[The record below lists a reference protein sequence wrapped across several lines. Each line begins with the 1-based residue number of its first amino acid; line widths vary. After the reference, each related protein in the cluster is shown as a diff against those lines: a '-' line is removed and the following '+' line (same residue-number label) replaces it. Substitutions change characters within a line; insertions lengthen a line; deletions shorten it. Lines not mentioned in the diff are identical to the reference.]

1 MGISQ
6 QQQQKAKKRFYEDI
20 DNVDEND
27 LEYASKK
34 GRKKVDSLDEDPPG
48 PLEKLWEDIK
58 TMIHLIQDYRN
69 GHYRAVPWKI
79 IAAVAAAV
87 VYFVSPIDFVPDF
100 IPGLGYIDDALVI
113 KLALDMAGEDIA
125 SYREWKKAL

>member
-6 QQQQKAKKRFYEDI
+6 QQQEKAKERFYEDI
-20 DNVDEND
+20 HDVDEND

-48 PLEKLWEDIK
+48 PLEKLWADIK
-58 TMIHLIQDYRN
+58 TMIQLIQDYRS
-69 GHYRAVPWKI
+69 GTYRAVPWKI
-79 IAAVAAAV
+79 IAAVVAAV

-125 SYREWKKAL
+125 SYREWKKTL